1 VTYTYIAVTPSGERV
16 EGRLDALSE
25 DAAERLLWDS
35 GYRVIRLR
43 TVWNPPRLDAVLPSI
58 FAVKPNEIV
67 TFARQMATLV
77 ESGIAVLPAL
87 ELLQR
92 QARPAL
98 ARVLDEMAQA
108 IRSGQSFS
116 EALAVHP
123 TVFPPIVGRLVVVGE
138 RTGNLELLLR
148 QVATHIEKE
157 QAIIKKVRGAMA
169 YPAFVIVVA
178 VIVISILITSA
189 LPPLTN
195 LFDEFDTELPLTTK
209 LLIAVSNF
217 AQAYKL
223 HMLFGLALVIGGAML
238 YLRTDTGH
246 RRLDQFL
253 LRSPLLGPITILSN
267 ASRFARTL
275 GLLLRAG
282 VPLSEVMD
290 LVINTTPNSIIK
302 DSLSSVREDLL
313 AGEGLSAPLAR
324 TKLFPPLL
332 TQMAEVGEETGTLDS
347 NLNTMADFY
356 ESEVDDRINALTSMI
371 QPALTLVVGAVV
383 AFIAVSIIMPMY
395 SIMQSIH

>member
-43 TVWNPPRLDAVLPSI
+43 TVWNAPRLDAVLPSI